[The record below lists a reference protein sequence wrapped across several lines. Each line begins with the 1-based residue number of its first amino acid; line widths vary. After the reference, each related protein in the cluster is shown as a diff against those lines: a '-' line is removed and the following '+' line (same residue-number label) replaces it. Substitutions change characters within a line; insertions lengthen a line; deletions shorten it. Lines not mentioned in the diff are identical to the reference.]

1 MRIGKLL
8 IIGLFLIFY
17 FLLAGSVKAS
27 LVNVGQEGDVIV
39 KVLSSEDSIALEIPQ
54 SDYLEVKNI
63 AKEIP
68 DPESKISLD
77 KNEGEIMLK
86 VATKSGEK
94 SLDVTNY
101 EDEVIEIEERPQTKK
116 VAISIVDNKFVI
128 KQGGVSAI
136 TDYEINIDPA
146 SARLT
151 LVTKSGLKFLSIL
164 PRQAVETMLRSK
176 LVNRLNRQDRF
187 EITEEKGGELAY
199 VVSGEKTFN
208 VFELFEYAIPVVA
221 RVSASTGEIL
231 EIEQPEWL
239 NSLNF
244 LFV

>member
-1 MRIGKLL
+1 MKKIAVFV
-8 IIGLFLIFY
+8 LFIASY
-17 FLLAGSVKAS
+17 FLLPGSTKAS
-27 LVNVGQEGDVIV
+27 LVRVGESGDVIV

-68 DPESKISLD
+68 DPESKISLVKD
-77 KNEGEIMLK
+77 NGEIMLK

-116 VAISIVDNKFVI
+116 VAISITDNKFII
-128 KQGGVSAI
+128 KQGGVSAV

-151 LVTKSGLKFLSIL
+151 LATKSGLKFLSIL

-176 LVNRLNRQDRF
+176 LVSRLNRQDRF
-187 EITEEKGGELAY
+187 EITEEEGGELAY

-208 VFELFEYAIPVVA
+208 VFQLFEYAVPVVA

-231 EIEQPEWL
+231 EIEQPQWL
-239 NSLNF
+239 NKLNF